1 MKKIILS
8 IFLIVLALFNTTA
21 FACQGPFPA
30 PISIDEAYKTADA
43 VFLGK
48 VIEIKDGFPDDF
60 KPSDLK
66 EFNERKKEL
75 QRQNQNVVGRTII
88 FEPLKVWKSEAIKT
102 PVIMVERYRQS
113 SCEWNYD
120 VKIND
125 QWVVFATH
133 YGNYLTFPAFGFDG
147 RSIFTK
153 YNPFERNLYNPSEI
167 DMPDTKDTNKEKEKF
182 QDILKRLEKLAH

>member
-1 MKKIILS
+1 MEKIILS
-8 IFLIVLALFNTTA
+8 IFFILALFDTTA

-48 VIEIKDGFPDDF
+48 VIEIKDGLPDDF

-66 EFNERKKEL
+66 EFNERKREL
-75 QRQNQNVVGRTII
+75 ERQNHNVVGRTII
-88 FEPLKVWKSEAIKT
+88 FEPLKIWKGKPIKSS
-102 PVIMVERYRQS
+102 VIMVERYGIS

-120 VKIND
+120 VKKND

-133 YGNYLTFPAFGFDG
+133 YGNYLTFPAIGFDG
-147 RSIFTK
+147 RSEFTK
-153 YNPFERNLYNPSEI
+153 YNPSERNLSE
-167 DMPDTKDTNKEKEKF
+167 TKGISDKKEKF
-182 QDILKRLEKLAH
+182 QNILKRLEKSAH